1 MKQSLRN
8 LHLLV
13 LTRKQNIVSFLVNT
27 SKRVAMPISNLTD
40 HTGYWLRM
48 VSNAVS
54 QDFARKVAA
63 EGVTV
68 AEWSF
73 MRALFDEDGTAPIML
88 ADRMCMTRGAISK
101 LADRLV
107 AKGLV
112 ARTEAGGR
120 GQILS
125 LTLEGRAK
133 VPVLAGMADANDE
146 EYFSVLSGD
155 NREALSRIL
164 QNLVERRGLTKTP
177 MD

>member
-1 MKQSLRN
+1 MP
-8 LHLLV
+8 
-13 LTRKQNIVSFLVNT
+13 VS
-27 SKRVAMPISNLTD
+27 SLTD

-54 QDFARKVAA
+54 QDFARKVTA

-73 MRALFDEDGTAPIML
+73 MRALFDEDGTAPTLL
-88 ADRMCMTRGAISK
+88 ADRMAMTRGAISK

-112 ARTEAGGR
+112 SRAEAGGR

-125 LTLEGRAK
+125 LTPEGRAK
-133 VPVLAGMADANDE
+133 VPALAALADANDA
-146 EYFSVLSGD
+146 EYFGTLSGGD
-155 NREALSRIL
+155 REALSRIL
-164 QNLVERRGLTKTP
+164 RTLVDRWGLTETP
-177 MD
+177 VD